1 MKLGKLALVIC
12 MGALCLGLTAS
23 PAAAGGGGNDSKDS
37 ATVGFGA
44 WASHPPV
51 NRFPNVS
58 AGVPNVHKMQPF
70 TVKIK
75 AGGSVNF
82 VVSGFH
88 QIAVYD
94 DGVEP
99 EDIDTS
105 LITPTTGTPAGIP
118 VINDPADRIY
128 MGQDPSLVAR
138 DRVETVNFAEPGT
151 YLVICGIL
159 PHFVND
165 SMYGWVKVIG
175 SHHDDD

>member
-1 MKLGKLALVIC
+1 M
-12 MGALCLGLTAS
+12 
-23 PAAAGGGGNDSKDS
+23 AGGGGGGSDHKDS

-51 NRFPNVS
+51 VRFPNVS
-58 AGVPNVHKMQPF
+58 AGVPNIHKMQPF
-70 TVKIK
+70 MVKIK

-82 VVSGFH
+82 VISGFH
-88 QIAVYD
+88 QLSVYD

-99 EDIDTS
+99 EDINTA

-118 VINDPADRIY
+118 VINDPTNRIY

-138 DRVETVNFAEPGT
+138 DRVETVNFSEPGT

-165 SMYGWVKVIG
+165 SMYGWVKVRG
-175 SHHDDD
+175 GHHDDDDD